1 MRDETGRTAFEAVE
15 GLTPPSI
22 TGAYVELN
30 DNWWYL
36 DREKSKLYFCADRHN
51 LLESRRASSPR
62 VLDGGRSGASFSSF
76 DEVFVEEGI
85 LSVTRSPKWM
95 DMKVAIVI
103 FDEFSVCILPLDKE
117 LLEDENL
124 GI

>member
-15 GLTPPSI
+15 GLTPPPI
-22 TGAYVELN
+22 TGVYVELN

-36 DREKSKLYFCADRHN
+36 DREESKLYFCADRHN
-51 LLESRRASSPR
+51 LLESRRASSPG
-62 VLDGGRSGASFSSF
+62 VLHGARSGWTLSF

-103 FDEFSVCILPLDKE
+103 FDEFSVCIFPLDKE
-117 LLEDENL
+117 LLEDV
-124 GI
+124 

>member
-15 GLTPPSI
+15 GLNPRI

-30 DNWWYL
+30 DSWWYL
-36 DREKSKLYFCADRHN
+36 DREESKLYFCADRHN

-62 VLDGGRSGASFSSF
+62 VLDGGRSAARFSF

-85 LSVTRSPKWM
+85 LSITRSPKWM

-117 LLEDENL
+117 LLEDV
-124 GI
+124 